1 MFAKEFFQI
10 LKTYN
15 IPMVLEEA
23 LLKQRE
29 ILLSKLLFEPEQV
42 SINPWLV
49 LERNKFLF
57 NPPQK
62 SHVPPPESCRQTRE
76 S

>member
-1 MFAKEFFQI
+1 
-10 LKTYN
+10 
-15 IPMVLEEA
+15 MVLEEA

-49 LERNKFLF
+49 LEIK
-57 NPPQK
+57 
-62 SHVPPPESCRQTRE
+62 
-76 S
+76 